1 MVLSSEKIFRFPK
14 DEPKRSLWIDNM
26 KIKNFT
32 PTKNH
37 RICSKHFENNY
48 FYETTTGKSNLLNQA
63 EPTIFNELPKS
74 VRPKRELR
82 KLTMVHRWKDHETEI
97 FLDLYK
103 KHECLWNNKSE
114 NYKNRVSREKAINTI
129 LSELNIADL
138 SEYDIKSKIKSI
150 RTKYMAEL
158 HKILNSA
165 KSTDD
170 IYWPKLYWFTQAD
183 SFLRPVSIPKKS
195 SSNSFQTIPKMAEG
209 QVDEIYEDDDP
220 LVGTDEEEI
229 FEIDVKPDTS
239 ASTPSEFRLSTP
251 VLKLSTPSTSNKR
264 GTKRNNTSEVSSID
278 TAIKKL
284 QKISETKKNSPSHLK
299 TEFDFFC
306 HSLAIQLNN
315 MPLKRALICQSKLQ
329 SVMLK
334 ERLSQMGDNNSADH
348 EKQHSVSNSPSHSSN
363 SEEEDSTHEEPSHPK
378 T

>member
-1 MVLSSEKIFRFPK
+1 MVNCSAYGCKSRSTKNEVGVTFHRFPK

-82 KLTMVHRWKDHETEI
+82 K
-97 FLDLYK
+97 
-103 KHECLWNNKSE
+103 
-114 NYKNRVSREKAINTI
+114 
-129 LSELNIADL
+129 
-138 SEYDIKSKIKSI
+138 
-150 RTKYMAEL
+150 
-158 HKILNSA
+158 
-165 KSTDD
+165 
-170 IYWPKLYWFTQAD
+170 
-183 SFLRPVSIPKKS
+183 
-195 SSNSFQTIPKMAEG
+195 FQTIPKMAEG